1 MNKEQF
7 GLIKFAIDGI
17 FFDMAWGATKDGEGE
32 MPDILKERLEVVITM
47 LVAMEKRDD
56 N

>member
-1 MNKEQF
+1 MSKEQF

-32 MPDILKERLEVVITM
+32 MPDILKERLNAVMEM
-47 LVAMEKRDD
+47 LHENEISAL
-56 N
+56 

>member
-32 MPDILKERLEVVITM
+32 MPDILKEKFKVVLEM
-47 LVAMEKRDD
+47 LHENEISAL
-56 N
+56 